1 MLDSSTDYQS
11 AIYANSRRIDARITF
26 TYQGESTVY
35 DDNWITQITLAEEM
49 STLSD
54 TIPSDELQVT
64 LDNTSGTFNFLT
76 LNNMNQIIASR
87 PTITLEFGLEIPL
100 SQAYWNDFQ
109 SNTWSDLSTKWN
121 DLPGKIVTTM
131 EWIPMGTYYLDS
143 WRKDIGAVTVTLIGH
158 DNLTMLDNTSYGSKG
173 YMANHTL
180 YDIAVDVFNTAGITS
195 YNIDQSLKNY
205 TTTTGFNDPVTCRVA
220 LQHIG
225 IAGMA
230 AVYQDRNGVMQIVP
244 FASVENGNYSTYPGT
259 GIYSGYDPYNTG
271 LYSEINDGNG
281 MRRLDLDN
289 MWAVPQINLNK
300 SIYQVAINVYST
312 TDASTQL
319 LVNNTSIAGQ
329 NGESF
334 SIDNP
339 LINTTDRA
347 QKVANWY
354 MKESNY
360 NVVYNSNWR
369 GNPILENGDICV
381 ISDGIDATFAKSA
394 RLYRTEWT
402 YEGYLSCQ
410 TYARGGV

>member
-1 MLDSSTDYQS
+1 MK
-11 AIYANSRRIDARITF
+11 
-26 TYQGESTVY
+26 
-35 DDNWITQITLAEEM
+35 
-49 STLSD
+49 
-54 TIPSDELQVT
+54 
-64 LDNTSGTFNFLT
+64 
-76 LNNMNQIIASR
+76 
-87 PTITLEFGLEIPL
+87 
-100 SQAYWNDFQ
+100 
-109 SNTWSDLSTKWN
+109 WSDLKNMETSVST
-121 DLPGKIVTTM
+121 
-131 EWIPMGTYYLDS
+131 EWQPMGTFYLDS
-143 WRKDIGAVTVTLIGH
+143 WSNDIGAITVTLTGH
-158 DNLTMLDNTSYGSKG
+158 DSLTMLDNTSYGSKG

-205 TTTTGFNDPVTCRVA
+205 TTTTGFSAPVTCRVA

-259 GIYSGYDPYNTG
+259 GIYSGYDPYNTA

-281 MRRLDLDN
+281 MKRLNLDN
-289 MWAVPQINLNK
+289 MWTVPQINLNK
-300 SIYQVAINVYST
+300 SIYQIAINVYST

-319 LVNNTSIAGQ
+319 LVNNTSIVGQ

-347 QKVANWY
+347 LKVANWY

-360 NVVYNSNWR
+360 NVVYNSHWR
-369 GNPILENGDICV
+369 GNPILENGDICI
-381 ISDGIDATFAKSA
+381 ISNGIDTTFAKSA